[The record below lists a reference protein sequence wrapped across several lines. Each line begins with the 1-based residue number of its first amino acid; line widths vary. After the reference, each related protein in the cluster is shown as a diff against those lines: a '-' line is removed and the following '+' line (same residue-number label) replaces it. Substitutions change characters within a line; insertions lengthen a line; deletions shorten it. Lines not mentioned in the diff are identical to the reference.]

1 MRVLISVACLLFE
14 MLFLTWYWFNKMCWC
29 SDVRALIL
37 KRFILAKWS
46 ACHEKERLYCSY
58 IDCLFFLSFRWFLP
72 PKLPILTVTIEI
84 CWKTTYQPSFI
95 TISAFLSKDYHSSI
109 YCNASCYGY
118 GIYML
123 LIVLLLL
130 TLITLINSS
139 LHWIYCTR
147 LFLQIQFL
155 HSKHIYT

>member
-1 MRVLISVACLLFE
+1 MKRRGYIAVILIA
-14 MLFLTWYWFNKMCWC
+14 
-29 SDVRALIL
+29 
-37 KRFILAKWS
+37 
-46 ACHEKERLYCSY
+46 
-58 IDCLFFLSFRWFLP
+58 FFFFHRWFLP

-84 CWKTTYQPSFI
+84 CWKTTYQPCFI

-139 LHWIYCTR
+139 LHWIYYTR

-155 HSKHIYT
+155 HSKHIYIHNQFDILILVTRLFLVDFYQPYVLYMYCYVY

>member
-1 MRVLISVACLLFE
+1 MKRRGYIAVILIAF
-14 MLFLTWYWFNKMCWC
+14 
-29 SDVRALIL
+29 
-37 KRFILAKWS
+37 
-46 ACHEKERLYCSY
+46 
-58 IDCLFFLSFRWFLP
+58 FFLSFRWFLP

-139 LHWIYCTR
+139 LHWIYCKVFFFRSNFCTLSIFIHNQFDILILVTR
-147 LFLQIQFL
+147 LFLVDFYQPYVL
-155 HSKHIYT
+155 YCYVY

>member
-58 IDCLFFLSFRWFLP
+58 IDCLFFSFISLVLA
-72 PKLPILTVTIEI
+72 PKTPDSNCYNRNLLENYIS
-84 CWKTTYQPSFI
+84 PSFI

>member
-1 MRVLISVACLLFE
+1 MRNEVHVMKRRGYIAVILIAF
-14 MLFLTWYWFNKMCWC
+14 
-29 SDVRALIL
+29 
-37 KRFILAKWS
+37 
-46 ACHEKERLYCSY
+46 
-58 IDCLFFLSFRWFLP
+58 FFLSFRWFLP